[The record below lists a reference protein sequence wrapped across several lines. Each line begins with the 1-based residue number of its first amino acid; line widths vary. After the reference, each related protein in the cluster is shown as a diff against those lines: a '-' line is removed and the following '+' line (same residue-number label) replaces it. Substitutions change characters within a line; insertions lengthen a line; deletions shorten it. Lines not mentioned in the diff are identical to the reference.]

1 MRSCSQFLVMFG
13 LAGIVCAAQ
22 AQTQTSPPPAPG
34 EATPI
39 HTVTPVAPPPDV
51 VSEPAPARSA
61 PVVKSGASRHGRTVK
76 KVRQAAGS
84 APVSQPRR

>member
-1 MRSCSQFLVMFG
+1 MRSSSQFLVMFG

-51 VSEPAPARSA
+51 VSEPAPLSSA
-61 PVVKSGASRHGRTVK
+61 PVAKPAVSRHGKAVK
-76 KVRQAAGS
+76 KERRAAVS
-84 APVSQPRR
+84 APASQYRR

>member
-1 MRSCSQFLVMFG
+1 MRSRSQFLVMFG
-13 LAGIVCAAQ
+13 LAGIFCAAQ
-22 AQTQTSPPPAPG
+22 AQTQASPPPAPG

-61 PVVKSGASRHGRTVK
+61 PVAKPAARHSAAAHPKRK
-76 KVRQAAGS
+76 KVTKPGADK
-84 APVSQPRR
+84 